1 LTLLSKVR
9 SGVDGFDELVL
20 GGFPRSQ
27 SVLVTGGTGTGKSTF
42 ALQFI
47 YKGAKIY
54 DEPGIYVTME
64 ESIPSVLR
72 NASSYGW
79 DLDSLRNK
87 DKIALIDL
95 SPAVAGQIRKIDVTD
110 IFSTISSH
118 WKRIGAKRIVIDP
131 ITVLGMQ
138 TDSLL
143 QLRTDLIR
151 FSSMLKELDATFLYV
166 TEIPEDSQ
174 GLSRFGVEE
183 FISDGVVV
191 LYYSRVGGL
200 RVRGV
205 EVRKMRGTSHKEGTF
220 PMKMAEG
227 GLVIFPSGKLP
238 KLT

>member
-1 LTLLSKVR
+1 MLRHMVGISKHYERRRRLQLS
-9 SGVDGFDELVL
+9 
-20 GGFPRSQ
+20 
-27 SVLVTGGTGTGKSTF
+27 
-42 ALQFI
+42 
-47 YKGAKIY
+47 
-54 DEPGIYVTME
+54 
-64 ESIPSVLR
+64 
-72 NASSYGW
+72 N
-79 DLDSLRNK
+79 
-87 DKIALIDL
+87 L
-95 SPAVAGQIRKIDVTD
+95 SPAVAGQIRKMDVSD

-138 TDSLL
+138 TESLL

-151 FSSMLKELDATFLYV
+151 FSSMLKELDSTFLYV

-227 GLVIFPSGKLP
+227 GLVVFPSGKLP
-238 KLT
+238 KLS